1 LPAGPSAFKIAFSG
15 RFFEGACR
23 FAAPAYILNP
33 NVSRKTPAM
42 ISPALSKFARNGL
55 AAIILSSIGLVAC
68 AQSGD
73 DRYQPQ
79 VGQAGKDVVWVP
91 TNNDLVNRMLETAKV
106 TKDDLVFDLG
116 AGDGKIAI
124 AAARNHGARAV
135 GIEFNPEM
143 AALARRNAERA
154 GVADKVTIINGD
166 IFKEDFSKATVVT
179 MYLLPDLNIKLRPT
193 LLKMRPGTRLVTNSF
208 TMGDWEPDQ
217 LISASTSGFGGS
229 SGYYWVVPAQV
240 GGDWNFDGMDGVGRV
255 RVNITQKY
263 QKIGGT
269 ITLGDKAQPLL
280 DPRVD
285 GAEVQF
291 RYVSASGQLQ
301 VVKATFTDAGTLKG
315 QVGSYSSN
323 SFEARRIGN

>member
-1 LPAGPSAFKIAFSG
+1 MLSTAVNRTLRSSLIA
-15 RFFEGACR
+15 
-23 FAAPAYILNP
+23 L
-33 NVSRKTPAM
+33 
-42 ISPALSKFARNGL
+42 ALSAVGF
-55 AAIILSSIGLVAC
+55 SAC

-73 DRYQPQ
+73 EKYQPQ

-91 TNNDLVNRMLETAKV
+91 TNNELVNRMLEIAKV

-124 AAARNHGARAV
+124 AAARNHGARSV

-154 GVADKVTIINGD
+154 GVADRVTIINGD

-179 MYLLPDLNIKLRPT
+179 MYLLPDLNLRLRPT
-193 LLKMRPGTRLVTNSF
+193 LLKMRPGTRLATNSF

-217 LISASTSGFGGS
+217 VINANSSGFGGS
-229 SGYYWVVPAQV
+229 TGYFWIVPAQV
-240 GGDWNFDGMDGVGRV
+240 GGEWNFDGLDGNNRV

-269 ITLGDKAQPLL
+269 ITVGDKAQPLL
-280 DPRVD
+280 DPRVE

-291 RYVSASGQLQ
+291 RYVSSSGQLQ
-301 VVKATFTDAGTLKG
+301 VVKASFTDAGTLKG
-315 QVGSYSSN
+315 QVGNYSSN
-323 SFEARRIGN
+323 SFEARRIAN

>member
-1 LPAGPSAFKIAFSG
+1 MLSIAANRS
-15 RFFEGACR
+15 
-23 FAAPAYILNP
+23 L
-33 NVSRKTPAM
+33 SR
-42 ISPALSKFARNGL
+42 
-55 AAIILSSIGLVAC
+55 GLVALALSALAFTAS

-73 DRYQPQ
+73 DKYQPQ

-91 TNNDLVNRMLETAKV
+91 TNNELVNRMLETAKV

-143 AALARRNAERA
+143 AALAKRNAERA

-179 MYLLPDLNIKLRPT
+179 MYLLPDLNIRLRPT

-217 LISASTSGFGGS
+217 VISANSSGFGGS

-240 GGDWNFDGMDGVGRV
+240 GGEWNFDGMDGSARV

-269 ITLGDKAQPLL
+269 ITVGDKSQPLL

-291 RYVSASGQLQ
+291 RYVSPSGQLQ
-301 VVKATFTDAGTLKG
+301 VVKANFTDSGTLKG

>member
-1 LPAGPSAFKIAFSG
+1 MNASVAIRALRTGV
-15 RFFEGACR
+15 
-23 FAAPAYILNP
+23 AAL
-33 NVSRKTPAM
+33 
-42 ISPALSKFARNGL
+42 ALSTF
-55 AAIILSSIGLVAC
+55 GLVAL

-73 DRYQPQ
+73 DKYQPQ

-91 TNNDLVNRMLETAKV
+91 TNNELVNRMLEAAKV

-154 GVADKVTIINGD
+154 GVSDRVTIINGD
-166 IFKEDFSKATVVT
+166 IFKEDFTKATVIT
-179 MYLLPDLNIKLRPT
+179 MYLLPDLNLRLRPM
-193 LLKMRPGTRLVTNSF
+193 LLKMRPGTRLATNSF

-217 LISASTSGFGGS
+217 VISANSSGFGGS
-229 SGYYWVVPAQV
+229 TGYFWIVPAQV
-240 GGDWNFDGMDGVGRV
+240 GGEWNFDGMDNQTRV

-269 ITLGDKAQPLL
+269 ITSGDKTQPLL
-280 DPRVD
+280 DPRVE

-291 RYVSASGQLQ
+291 RYLAQSSGQLQ
-301 VVKATFTDAGTLKG
+301 VVKAMFTDAGTLKG
-315 QVGSYSSN
+315 QVGPYSSN
-323 SFEARRIGN
+323 GFEARRIGN

>member
-1 LPAGPSAFKIAFSG
+1 MNASVAIRALRTGV
-15 RFFEGACR
+15 
-23 FAAPAYILNP
+23 AAL
-33 NVSRKTPAM
+33 
-42 ISPALSKFARNGL
+42 ALSTF
-55 AAIILSSIGLVAC
+55 GLVAL

-73 DRYQPQ
+73 DKYQPQ

-91 TNNDLVNRMLETAKV
+91 TNNELVNRMLEAAKV

-154 GVADKVTIINGD
+154 GVSDRVTIINGD
-166 IFKEDFSKATVVT
+166 IFKEDFTKATVIT
-179 MYLLPDLNIKLRPT
+179 MYLLPDLNLRLRPM
-193 LLKMRPGTRLVTNSF
+193 LLKMRPGTRLATNSF

-217 LISASTSGFGGS
+217 VISANSSGFGGS
-229 SGYYWVVPAQV
+229 TGYFWIVPAQV
-240 GGDWNFDGMDGVGRV
+240 GGEWNFDGMDNQTRV

-269 ITLGDKAQPLL
+269 ITIGDKTQPLL
-280 DPRVD
+280 DPRVE

-291 RYVSASGQLQ
+291 RYLAQS
-301 VVKATFTDAGTLKG
+301 
-315 QVGSYSSN
+315 
-323 SFEARRIGN
+323 